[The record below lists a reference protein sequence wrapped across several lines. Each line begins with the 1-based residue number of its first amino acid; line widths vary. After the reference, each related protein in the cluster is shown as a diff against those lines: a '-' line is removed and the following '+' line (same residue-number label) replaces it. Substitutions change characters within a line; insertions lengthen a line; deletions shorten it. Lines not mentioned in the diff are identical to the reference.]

1 MKTQTKTK
9 RSRLLIILSSVALS
23 LILLAAVFLTYFIT
37 KERYGRREADL
48 RREASE
54 ALESLKA
61 SYETE
66 RESTLF
72 DLEILLQVDEI
83 ARENALTPPEKEALT
98 EALVK
103 AYAEAF
109 GDKNTLYYTA
119 EKYLSVTEEK
129 NGAFVGIGVSV
140 RALNEGD
147 ATNGELLVLSVFRDS
162 PAEEVGIL
170 PGDVLTHA
178 NGVSFEG
185 ITAAE
190 AAKLVKG
197 EAGTLVTLSVLRGNE
212 TLSITA
218 ERREV
223 TETCVSY
230 RMTDDGI
237 AYIRLTDF
245 TRATASQ
252 FQEALEETRDAT
264 GIVFDLRG
272 NPGGYVTSL
281 VDCLSTLLPDGPMLH
296 VNYRKESR
304 SYHYEKKNASLL
316 YVHADGTYDIKKTE
330 CDASAV
336 LTRPCAVLIDRHT
349 ASAGEAFAA
358 ALRDYAGKGM
368 INARLFGETSYGKG
382 SIQITYKL
390 KNGSA
395 FRVTVAKY
403 DPPYGSNY
411 HGVGVMPDE
420 LVPLPSAYE
429 GALPETVP
437 SELDAP
443 LAAAQNW
450 LLSQAK

>member
-9 RSRLLIILSSVALS
+9 RSRLRIILSAAAVS
-23 LILLAAVFLTYFIT
+23 LILIAAVFLTYFIT
-37 KERYGRREADL
+37 KEWHTRRAADI

-61 SYETE
+61 SYEEE
-66 RESTLF
+66 REGTLF
-72 DLEILLQVDEI
+72 DLEILLQVDKI

-98 EALVK
+98 EALIK

-109 GDKNTLYYTA
+109 GDKSTLYYTA

-129 NGAFVGIGVSV
+129 NGTFVGIGVSV
-140 RALNEGD
+140 RAQNEDD
-147 ATNGELLVLSVFRDS
+147 ATNGKLLVLSVFRDS
-162 PAEEVGIL
+162 PAEEIGIL

-185 ITAAE
+185 MTAAE
-190 AAKLVKG
+190 AAKTVKG
-197 EAGTLVTLSVLRGNE
+197 EAGTFVTLSVLRGDE
-212 TLSITA
+212 VLSFTA

-223 TETCVSY
+223 TETCVSC

-245 TRATASQ
+245 TRVTASQ
-252 FQEALEETRDAT
+252 FGAALEEARDAT

-281 VDCLSTLLPDGPMLH
+281 VDCLSALLPDGPMMH
-296 VNYRKESR
+296 VNYGKESK
-304 SYHYEKKNASLL
+304 SYRYEKKNGSLL
-316 YVHADGTYDIKKTE
+316 YVHADGTYDIKETE
-330 CDASAV
+330 CDASTV

-358 ALRDYAGKGM
+358 ALRDYTEKGM

-382 SIQITYKL
+382 SVQITYKL
-390 KNGSA
+390 KNGGA

-403 DPPYGSNY
+403 DPPYGNNY
-411 HGVGVMPDE
+411 HGVGVVPNE
-420 LVPLPSAYE
+420 HVPLPSEYE

-443 LAAAQNW
+443 LAAALYW
-450 LLSQAK
+450 LSDQ